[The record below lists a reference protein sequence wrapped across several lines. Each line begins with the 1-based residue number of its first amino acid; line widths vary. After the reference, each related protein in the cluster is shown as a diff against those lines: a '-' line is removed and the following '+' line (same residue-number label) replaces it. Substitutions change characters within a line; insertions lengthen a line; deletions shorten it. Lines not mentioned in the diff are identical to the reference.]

1 MWHCTGTLK
10 PVRGDDEVDS
20 EAAQVAFPYF
30 HNYTGFEMC
39 DADWVR
45 TRYNDTLLT
54 TYIQWHYD
62 LQQ

>member
-1 MWHCTGTLK
+1 M
-10 PVRGDDEVDS
+10 RSDNEVDS
-20 EAAQVAFPYF
+20 EAAQVAFPYLVNY
-30 HNYTGFEMC
+30 NYTGFEMC
-39 DADWVR
+39 DAGWVR